1 MSSPTKETTPS
12 QTSPSPRTP
21 DDVRVPVPRPGS
33 PASPITKSPPP
44 PIGTDSTPS
53 NASETTAHYEGDAW
67 DLGLSSLPALTG
79 RTRQFERCS
88 NSRVRLVV
96 GQALSDRST
105 CRRVGQACPISSW
118 DRSHR
123 TSRDRSD
130 KSVRPV
136 GSCFGRTVPVR
147 PPVEHGCSSTART
160 AVFDRLMPA
169 VLRRHSNKQLT
180 SIMGCSSGS
189 PSGYQPGPMRG
200 HGVQY
205 YLRFRLKAM
214 RFAVGSQIRIYGG
227 TSADLALHDEMA
239 RIIHHRM
246 QANQSPR
253 PNAHINAAV
262 TPNLGVPVEQADH
275 SSSPNHRSPSPNQV
289 VPVAQANHS
298 ASPDVKI
305 LVGVRPP
312 NNMPNGRVFSP
323 DITVVTTRRFANR
336 RHNQQELPDIIHI
349 PLIDLTLPPY
359 CCSLSPELQPISP

>member
-21 DDVRVPVPRPGS
+21 NDVRVPVPRPGS

-53 NASETTAHYEGDAW
+53 NASETTAHSEGDAW
-67 DLGLSSLPALTG
+67 DLGLSLEALQQATNINHGLQLRFSVWIPTRPNAWTRGAILPALQTEG
-79 RTRQFERCS
+79 NEI
-88 NSRVRLVV
+88 V
-96 GQALSDRST
+96 GPDNGLYWNAS
-105 CRRVGQACPISSW
+105 
-118 DRSHR
+118 
-123 TSRDRSD
+123 
-130 KSVRPV
+130 
-136 GSCFGRTVPVR
+136 
-147 PPVEHGCSSTART
+147 
-160 AVFDRLMPA
+160 
-169 VLRRHSNKQLT
+169 
-180 SIMGCSSGS
+180 
-189 PSGYQPGPMRG
+189 
-200 HGVQY
+200 
-205 YLRFRLKAM
+205 
-214 RFAVGSQIRIYGG
+214 
-227 TSADLALHDEMA
+227 TSAVKWYGIIPTHPDYELGEASSLMAPVDLALHDEMA

-298 ASPDVKI
+298 ASPNVKI

-323 DITVVTTRRFANR
+323 DMTVVTTRRFANR